1 MKSAEKMLAAQA
13 AGVVSEKG
21 FVWPVPGFYRLTSG
35 FGWRIHPI
43 YGTRRHHNGT
53 DVSSYGI
60 HGTPILAAKTGVVT
74 TSAYSSSYGNY
85 VVVSHSDGRP
95 VPSVS

>member
-53 DVSSYGI
+53 DVSSAGI
-60 HGTPILAAKTGVVT
+60 HGTKILAAKSGVVT
-74 TSAYSSSYGNY
+74 TSEYSSSYGNY